1 MNKFKLKKLYK
12 NEMSKN
18 DKMEDMKKGETPAM
32 EKKESMSKED
42 SYSEN
47 TKKATKNVLSKSQAA
62 KQARK
67 GKDMGKKGKNFAKIA
82 AKSGG
87 GEKGQRI
94 AGSIF
99 QKMRAAGKL

>member
-1 MNKFKLKKLYK
+1 MTKGKLKKLYK
-12 NEMSKN
+12 HEMSKG
-18 DKMEDMKKGETPAM
+18 DKKEDMMEGETPAM
-32 EKKESMSKED
+32 EKRESMGSED
-42 SYSEN
+42 SYSEKTKSA
-47 TKKATKNVLSKSQAA
+47 TKKVLSKSQAA

-94 AGSIF
+94 AGAVF